1 MFKRRGLH
9 TDLSKT
15 YIMRLPIGWV
25 GNCQESNGTTNRR
38 GTSMLDTISG
48 ILTFIQILLGSASI
62 YSLLANAA
70 EIGLVL
76 MFALIVLISL
86 KFFLENKKHDC

>member
-1 MFKRRGLH
+1 
-9 TDLSKT
+9 
-15 YIMRLPIGWV
+15 
-25 GNCQESNGTTNRR
+25 
-38 GTSMLDTISG
+38 MLDTLSG

-70 EIGLVL
+70 EVGLVL

-86 KFFLENKKHDC
+86 KFFLENEKHDC

>member
-1 MFKRRGLH
+1 MPR
-9 TDLSKT
+9 
-15 YIMRLPIGWV
+15 IQN
-25 GNCQESNGTTNRR
+25 GNNYRKGIP
-38 GTSMLDTISG
+38 MLDTLSG

-70 EIGLVL
+70 EAGLVL

-86 KFFLENKKHDC
+86 KFFLENEKHDC